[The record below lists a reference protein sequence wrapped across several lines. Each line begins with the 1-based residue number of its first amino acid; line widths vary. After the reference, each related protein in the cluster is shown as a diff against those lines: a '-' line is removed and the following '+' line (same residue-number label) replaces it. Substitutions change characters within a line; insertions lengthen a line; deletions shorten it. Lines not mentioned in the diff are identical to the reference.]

1 MNRASFEEGE
11 GELSLLVVG
20 AWGPLLVV
28 WGTQLCLVA
37 SSLDPPGSLLSPQ
50 EELAAGGLLQ

>member
-28 WGTQLCLVA
+28 WGTQLLPQSALPCCQQ
-37 SSLDPPGSLLSPQ
+37 PGPTR
-50 EELAAGGLLQ
+50 